1 MANLA
6 FTDTNFQEKVLKNT
20 LPVVVDFWAE
30 WCPPC
35 KMITPHIDELAQ
47 EYEGKV
53 AIGKMNA
60 DENTIVPGQY
70 NVMSLPTVL
79 IFKDG
84 KPIQSLIGAQSKQT
98 FKSAIEKVFNT

>member
-1 MANLA
+1 MAHLA

-84 KPIQSLIGAQSKQT
+84 KPIQSLIGAQSKHT
-98 FKSAIEKVFNT
+98 FKSAIEKVLNT